1 MERKHRQVEG
11 RHLIGQIITV
21 SLATMQLVAALAEE
35 QWIQQVE
42 QLEAERNMQYVTS
55 VERIAMRKGRE
66 EGREEVVFP
75 STPLLRFMV

>member
-1 MERKHRQVEG
+1 
-11 RHLIGQIITV
+11 
-21 SLATMQLVAALAEE
+21 MQLVAAVAEE

-55 VERIAMRKGRE
+55 VERIAMRKGCEEGRE
-66 EGREEVVFP
+66 EGREEGVFP